1 MKDGNIDTGGTNENS
16 LGPITI
22 VLDENNGKLYMG
34 KAVDGYIS
42 FNTTSPAL
50 IAYTELGNIDTQ
62 VTRVAVEARLSCQPG
77 FPARVYITLGRFSDG
92 IGIYFTSSWE
102 GLMAAANVKGDYKI
116 TMRAAPDDYWHS
128 IRVEVEPIE
137 MDVVNVTLTL
147 DGRTTSLSV
156 ASRFEVPGLD
166 GFDPLFDAAA
176 VGVAGVLASTTIRR
190 ILEKT
195 GPVKL
200 DNGDALMV
208 TELISRAM
216 QRDPATRSYATLWI
230 ISRVDPEKGKYRRQ
244 PLPLSWEVAR
254 TIARNYQGEST
265 RITLKPTIPKNYKRI
280 LDEIVEKKQPYV
292 ARVVLG
298 GFGERKNKLWI
309 HGEIH
314 LSIPYK
320 FYLEHFRRYRR
331 NYGHL
336 FGGVDVNVDR
346 MNLAI
351 VDRYGRLR
359 DVKTFWF
366 EEASWKGCPR
376 QRAWSIIGMAIHDM
390 LRYAYNH
397 GVKTLFLEN
406 PETLGY
412 LKTLWIK
419 RGKRSNGN
427 YNYRVQIF
435 RSRVVERIAIKAPLY
450 SINIEYVGPRGTTH
464 SKIHDEIM
472 RRYGLDRHTASAHMI
487 ALKGLKLP

>member
-1 MKDGNIDTGGTNENS
+1 M
-16 LGPITI
+16 P
-22 VLDENNGKLYMG
+22 
-34 KAVDGYIS
+34 
-42 FNTTSPAL
+42 FNACR
-50 IAYTELGNIDTQ
+50 G
-62 VTRVAVEARLSCQPG
+62 EARLLLST
-77 FPARVYITLGRFSDG
+77 ARLFRYVVLHLHSLILEENPRITSLIALKRMYRRRLQGILPNRRYVDGAITLVYSVYESAQTLGISFSD
-92 IGIYFTSSWE
+92 IEFRNWLLFQQSEKEFPCRNIT
-102 GLMAAANVKGDYKI
+102 LQNDY
-116 TMRAAPDDYWHS
+116 S
-128 IRVEVEPIE
+128 FRV
-137 MDVVNVTLTL
+137 
-147 DGRTTSLSV
+147 TTV
-156 ASRFEVPGLD
+156 
-166 GFDPLFDAAA
+166 
-176 VGVAGVLASTTIRR
+176 
-190 ILEKT
+190 
-195 GPVKL
+195 
-200 DNGDALMV
+200 
-208 TELISRAM
+208 
-216 QRDPATRSYATLWI
+216 
-230 ISRVDPEKGKYRRQ
+230 
-244 PLPLSWEVAR
+244 
-254 TIARNYQGEST
+254 NYQGEST